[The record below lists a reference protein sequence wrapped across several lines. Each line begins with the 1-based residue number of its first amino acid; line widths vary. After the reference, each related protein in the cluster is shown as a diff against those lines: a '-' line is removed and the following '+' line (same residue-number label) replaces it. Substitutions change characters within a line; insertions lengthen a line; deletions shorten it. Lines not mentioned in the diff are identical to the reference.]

1 MAHALAHVAVVVAAT
16 PVVRRGIAAV
26 LTDAGWHMHDGS
38 GATDPSIL
46 VWDFPAGGSGV
57 DVARMRTTV
66 GEMPML
72 LLVGG
77 ATPDYV
83 ADLIAA
89 GAAGAIDRDVDEAA
103 LVQAARGVAE
113 GRTVVNAGPR
123 LDGSGG
129 RPPVLTRREA
139 QVLALICA
147 GRTNHEIAE
156 ALVISD
162 NTVKNHVRRLYEK
175 LQVRSR
181 TEAMVRATRWR
192 LVRIDGSD
200 SMPGAPLPASPA

>member
-1 MAHALAHVAVVVAAT
+1 MPPAPTLVAIVVAAT
-16 PVVRRGIAAV
+16 PVVRRGIAAA
-26 LTDAGWHMHDGS
+26 LADAGWQMHDGS
-38 GATDPSIL
+38 SATDPSIV
-46 VWDFPAGGSGV
+46 VWDFPAGGSSAE
-57 DVARMRTTV
+57 VARMRATAGDV
-66 GEMPML
+66 PML

-77 ATPDYV
+77 ATPEYL
-83 ADLIAA
+83 ADLMAA
-89 GAAGAIDRDVDEAA
+89 GAAGAIDRDADEAA

-123 LDGSGG
+123 LDGSGD
-129 RPPVLTRREA
+129 RPPILTRRES
-139 QVLALICA
+139 QVLALLCA
-147 GRTNHEIAE
+147 GSTNHEIAE

-192 LVRIDGSD
+192 LVRLDADD
-200 SMPGAPLPASPA
+200 SMPGAPLPAGPP